1 MIQSYPSLLHVLWFA
16 YNFMNQDGWHIY
28 KSSSK
33 VEKQFVE
40 ESVGNREFGIIKIQL
55 ASNTYIFS

>member
-1 MIQSYPSLLHVLWFA
+1 MVQSYPSLLHVLWFA

-40 ESVGNREFGIIKIQL
+40 ESVGNREFGIIKI
-55 ASNTYIFS
+55 